1 MSTQSLKTHL
11 KSLVAEPLQAEAR
24 KRRESEK
31 AQEEQAKQEMKQLE
45 KAVRSEEGDATN
57 AILRVDFDAVVE
69 KGDGPHGGTT

>member
-11 KSLVAEPLQAEAR
+11 KSLVAEPLQAQAR

-31 AQEEQAKQEMKQLE
+31 AQEEQAKHEMKKLE

-69 KGDGPHGGTT
+69 KGYGPHGGTT